1 MTKQIEILDTR
12 TPASPD
18 DLLMALGVFATGLTP
33 AATPTPVKRQASL
46 CILDTIGCMIAGSQM
61 PETQQIIAAEQ
72 AVSPTGSAL
81 IVGNTAKLGAVSAA
95 RANAYMGDIFELNDL
110 IGGHAS
116 IGNVATALSLAQ
128 THRASGSDL
137 ILAVV
142 AGIETTTRVYNAFYP
157 HLKSIQDSGMVSVGF
172 PATIGC
178 SAAAARL
185 SGLSPDQT
193 ANALA
198 IAGALAGW
206 CPAEVIFGDGGT
218 IKPMLFGASPASA
231 GIQAAEYAKAGLSGP
246 PNILHSSIGYFAAMS
261 GKWSPGA
268 LSTDDWALNE
278 PRRKLHACC
287 GYIHSA
293 FDAVASATTELG
305 LDPFQIAEINV
316 SVPQYIIPAISK
328 SAPPATANEA
338 RFHIQYMLA
347 LAAVGTDMVTPAH
360 SVGFAN
366 EFLRPAMKHLA
377 GRIHIA
383 AGPELTHYHECKL
396 RLKMKDGTEHE
407 FSNDAPRGSAQN
419 PLSEDDLVQKFM
431 ALAEPV
437 VGNDRAQKIVSIT
450 QSLEQTDKLTP
461 LFDAL

>member
-1 MTKQIEILDTR
+1 MNNKIEILGTGA
-12 TPASPD
+12 PAGPD
-18 DLLMALGVFATGLTP
+18 QLLKSLGAFTHGLTS
-33 AATPTPVKRQASL
+33 AATPDEIKRQASL

-61 PETQQIIAAEQ
+61 PETQQVIAAEQ
-72 AVSPTGSAL
+72 AVGSKGSAL
-81 IVGNTAKLGAVSAA
+81 IVGNTARLGVVSAA

-128 THRASGSDL
+128 TNHASGSDL
-137 ILAVV
+137 ILAVI
-142 AGIETTTRVYNAFYP
+142 AGIETTARVYNAFYP
-157 HLKSIQDSGMVSVGF
+157 HLKSIEDSGMVSVGF

-178 SAAAARL
+178 AAAAARL
-185 SGLSPDQT
+185 SGLTPDQT

-198 IAGALAGW
+198 VAGAIAGW

-231 GIQAAEYAKAGLSGP
+231 GIQAVEYAKAGLSGP
-246 PNILHSSIGYFAAMS
+246 PNILDSSIGYFAAMS

-293 FDAVASATTELG
+293 FDAVANAMTELK
-305 LDPFQIAEINV
+305 LDPLRIAEINV

-347 LAAVGTDMVTPAH
+347 LAAAGTDMVMPAH
-360 SVGFAN
+360 SIGFAS
-366 EFLRPAMKHLA
+366 EFLRPEMKHLA
-377 GRIHIA
+377 ERVHIV
-383 AGPELTHYHECKL
+383 AGPELTHYHECRL
-396 RLKMKDGTEHE
+396 RLKMEDGTEHE
-407 FSNDAPRGSAQN
+407 FSNDAPRGSPQN
-419 PLSEDDLVQKFM
+419 LLSEDNLVQKFM

-437 VGNDRAQKIVSIT
+437 IGNDRAQKIVAIT
-450 QSLEQTDKLTP
+450 RSFEQIDDLSP
-461 LFDAL
+461 LFEAL